1 MIPDYQTIMLP
12 LLKFAGD
19 GREHHIR
26 EAINYL
32 AEKFGLS
39 EEERKLLLPSGQEYV
54 FDNRVRWAKT
64 YLTKAG
70 LLDSPKRGYFKI
82 TERGLNVLKNPPQ
95 KIDNKYLF
103 QFPEFVEFK
112 TKRRIEKKT
121 QYESPEIYDEYTPED
136 LIAEGYKRLRQ
147 ELSREILNR
156 IMSCSPDFFERL
168 VIDLLVSMGYG
179 GSREDAGRAIGKTG
193 DEGIDGTIKEDKLG
207 LDTIYIQAKRWS
219 NPVGRPE
226 IQKFVGALEGK
237 GARKGIFI
245 TTSTFTPKAKE
256 FVSNL
261 RSKKI
266 ILIDGEMLADLMIEY
281 NVGVSTEAIYP
292 IKRIDEDYF
301 LED

>member
-95 KIDNKYLF
+95 KLTINIFSNFLNSLNLKQKD
-103 QFPEFVEFK
+103 ES
-112 TKRRIEKKT
+112 KRK
-121 QYESPEIYDEYTPED
+121 PNMN
-136 LIAEGYKRLRQ
+136 L
-147 ELSREILNR
+147 
-156 IMSCSPDFFERL
+156 
-168 VIDLLVSMGYG
+168 
-179 GSREDAGRAIGKTG
+179 
-193 DEGIDGTIKEDKLG
+193 
-207 LDTIYIQAKRWS
+207 
-219 NPVGRPE
+219 
-226 IQKFVGALEGK
+226 
-237 GARKGIFI
+237 
-245 TTSTFTPKAKE
+245 
-256 FVSNL
+256 L
-261 RSKKI
+261 RSMMNT
-266 ILIDGEMLADLMIEY
+266 LQ
-281 NVGVSTEAIYP
+281 
-292 IKRIDEDYF
+292 RI
-301 LED
+301 